1 MRSGAECC
9 YAYVIIVMCVC
20 VCVCVCVFIKHRL
33 VVLSITFGGNS
44 MGAFGSVQRASGK
57 SSLSNELIL
66 LATIHD
72 MYSILAH
79 CKHLFRS
86 GLLEIYPNLVS
97 RFNIGLMEG

>member
-1 MRSGAECC
+1 
-9 YAYVIIVMCVC
+9 
-20 VCVCVCVFIKHRL
+20 
-33 VVLSITFGGNS
+33 

-79 CKHLFRS
+79 CRQ
-86 GLLEIYPNLVS
+86 LLKNFSLRTVRDICL
-97 RFNIGLMEG
+97 IKT